1 MWPPSISNT
10 LELEW
15 LMVHTYLIHI
25 PFATFFLVPLVLFG
39 SFWLR
44 GRQQHL
50 EQCRWIF
57 GE

>member
-25 PFATFFLVPLVLFG
+25 PFATFFLVPLVPPWKILSRDKSFCALF
-39 SFWLR
+39 L
-44 GRQQHL
+44 
-50 EQCRWIF
+50 
-57 GE
+57 